1 MTETVILLTM
11 SLVSWPPSTTL
22 PNKSLQ
28 TTKTT
33 NGGRGLLLQAT
44 AASCM
49 TSYVFYLFLLCKIN
63 SLLCFSL
70 FRIIFCPRGTRQTSC
85 HRLSS
90 HMILMCPCHYLRL
103 SFLQVPLIRTSCLL
117 TLALLSPAF
126 IECHQFQM
134 KHPFLANPSAI
145 MCLVLTKSPRSKS
158 SNRPE
163 SFPTQFLWGQCVFLL
178 CYLDFLTYYY
188 FSFSLVNVVAC

>member
-1 MTETVILLTM
+1 M
-11 SLVSWPPSTTL
+11 
-22 PNKSLQ
+22 
-28 TTKTT
+28 
-33 NGGRGLLLQAT
+33 

-49 TSYVFYLFLLCKIN
+49 TLYVFYLFLCKIN

-90 HMILMCPCHYLRL
+90 HMILMHPHRYLRL

-126 IECHQFQM
+126 IEHRQFRM
-134 KHPFLANPSAI
+134 KHPFLANPSTI
-145 MCLVLTKSPRSKS
+145 VCLVLMKSPRLKS

-163 SFPTQFLWGQCVFLL
+163 SFLTRFLWGQCIFLL
-178 CYLDFLTYYY
+178 FYLDF
-188 FSFSLVNVVAC
+188 